1 MERTSGPK
9 RKQGAGG
16 WRRHEDL
23 HNLDASLNM
32 ITVIKS
38 RRIRWVGHVARLE
51 AMRNAYNIL
60 VGKSEGKRPLRRS
73 RYRWKDNIRMDLR
86 EIWWEV
92 VDWIYLRQD
101 KERWRAV
108 VNMIMNLR
116 VP

>member
-73 RYRWKDNIRMDLR
+73 RLDGRIILEWILGKYGGKLWTGFICARIRSGGGL
-86 EIWWEV
+86 
-92 VDWIYLRQD
+92 L
-101 KERWRAV
+101 
-108 VNMIMNLR
+108 
-116 VP
+116 